1 MILVERPDGLRI
13 VRITRPEE
21 AIVYRAAF
29 AGAFQDV
36 WSEPPYNQRVFPSE
50 AEGILLSYLRT
61 PEQITLLAV
70 RGATQVVG
78 FAIGVPAASRPD
90 VIREV
95 RGLVPVAD
103 TFFLAELGLLE
114 SWRGKGIGRQ
124 LIDLRSSLIDRYRY
138 HQALLRVSTAK
149 NLLYDLYRQLGYED
163 VGLHTEV
170 ASLRTDGSVTTDRRV
185 YLFKSLEAPAERSA
199 RHRAWAGER

>member
-1 MILVERPDGLRI
+1 MILVDRPDGLKI

-29 AGAFQDV
+29 AGAYQDV
-36 WSEPPYNQRVFPSE
+36 WSEPPYHQRFYPSE

-70 RGATQVVG
+70 RGTSQVVG

-114 SWRGKGIGRQ
+114 GWRGKGIGRQ
-124 LIDLRSSLIDRYRY
+124 LIDLRASIIDRSRY
-138 HQALLRVSTAK
+138 NQALLRVSTAK
-149 NLLYDLYRQLGYED
+149 NLLYELYRKLGYED

-170 ASLRTDGSVTTDRRV
+170 ASLRIDGSVTTDRRV
-185 YLFKSLEAPAERSA
+185 YLFKSLETPVERSGA
-199 RHRAWAGER
+199 RRAWARER

>member
-1 MILVERPDGLRI
+1 MILVDRPDGLKI

-29 AGAFQDV
+29 AGCFQDV
-36 WSEPPYNQRVFPSE
+36 WSEPPYNQRVYPSE
-50 AEGILLSYLRT
+50 AEGILVSYLRT
-61 PEQITLLAV
+61 PEQITLLVV
-70 RGATQVVG
+70 RGVSQVVG
-78 FAIGVPAASRPD
+78 FAIGVPAATGPD
-90 VIREV
+90 VVREV

-103 TFFLAELGLLE
+103 TFFLAELGILE
-114 SWRGKGIGRQ
+114 SWRGNGIGRQ
-124 LIDLRSSLIDRYRY
+124 LIDLRGSLIDRQRY

-149 NLLYDLYRQLGYED
+149 NLLYDLYRGLGYED

-185 YLFKSLEAPAERSA
+185 YLFKSLEASTERGASRRASA
-199 RHRAWAGER
+199 PDR

>member
-1 MILVERPDGLRI
+1 MILVDRPDGLKI

-29 AGAFQDV
+29 AGAYQDV
-36 WSEPPYNQRVFPSE
+36 WSEPPYHQRFYPSE

-70 RGATQVVG
+70 RGTSQVVG

-95 RGLVPVAD
+95 RGLVPVSD

-114 SWRGKGIGRQ
+114 GWRGKGIGRQ
-124 LIDLRSSLIDRYRY
+124 LIDLRASIIDRSRY
-138 HQALLRVSTAK
+138 NQALLRVSTAK
-149 NLLYDLYRQLGYED
+149 NLLYELYRKLGYED

-170 ASLRTDGSVTTDRRV
+170 ASLRIDGSVTTDRRV
-185 YLFKSLEAPAERSA
+185 YLFKSLETPVERSGA
-199 RHRAWAGER
+199 RRAWARER

>member
-1 MILVERPDGLRI
+1 MILVERPDGLKI

-95 RGLVPVAD
+95 RGLVPVSD

-114 SWRGKGIGRQ
+114 TWRGKGLGRQ
-124 LIDLRSSLIDRYRY
+124 LIDLRASLIDHYRY

-149 NLLYDLYRQLGYED
+149 NLLYELYRRLGYED

-170 ASLRTDGSVTTDRRV
+170 ASLRIDGSVTTDRRV
-185 YLFKSLEAPAERSA
+185 YLFKTLEVPAERSTS
-199 RHRAWAGER
+199 RRAWAGER